1 MKFRDLAIIT
11 IITTLSFASLEAQT
25 LQRGK
30 ASFYSKRATGSRT
43 SSGEGLHHDSLTC
56 AHRTHPYGSRLK
68 VTNPST
74 GKSVVVWVIDRGP
87 FKRGRI
93 IDLSWAA
100 AKEIGML
107 SQGIATV
114 IVERADNVVIPYK
127 PEPEDHFLE
136 FGFEDLASS
145 NTDGLHPEWREM
157 KKAIT
162 GGNGGKHGSD
172 AKDAHSKQ
180 ATGGKEAHGKQ
191 AESNASARQ
200 SNASARQNK
209 QVQGQS
215 KQVQGQSKQVRRTAS
230 TPQPKA
236 HI

>member
-1 MKFRDLAIIT
+1 MKFRDLAITT

-43 SSGEGLHHDSLTC
+43 SSGERLHHDSLTC
-56 AHRTHPYGSRLK
+56 AHRTHPYGSMLK

-74 GKSVVVWVIDRGP
+74 GKSVIVRVIDRGP

-114 IVERADNVVIPYK
+114 IVERADNVIIPYK
-127 PEPEDHFLE
+127 PEPEDNFLE
-136 FGFEDLASS
+136 FDFESLASS
-145 NTDGLHPEWREM
+145 NSDGLHPEWREM

-162 GGNGGKHGSD
+162 GGKGDKHGSE
-172 AKDAHSKQ
+172 AKDAHKKQ
-180 ATGGKEAHGKQ
+180 ATVVKDAHNKQ
-191 AESNASARQ
+191 AENKASAGQ
-200 SNASARQNK
+200 TKQAQGQNK
-209 QVQGQS
+209 QVQGQN
-215 KQVQGQSKQVRRTAS
+215 KQSASAASQSKAAGKPS
-230 TPQPKA
+230 SSHK
-236 HI
+236 

>member
-43 SSGEGLHHDSLTC
+43 SSGERLHHDSLTC

-74 GKSVVVWVIDRGP
+74 GKSVVVRVIDRGP

-107 SQGIATV
+107 AQGIATV

-172 AKDAHSKQ
+172 AKDAHNKQ
-180 ATGGKEAHGKQ
+180 ATGAKDAHGKQ

-200 SNASARQNK
+200 N
-209 QVQGQS
+209 